1 MHSLFNVERFLNKNE
16 NETKMLELDGKNTGT
31 DISPQKRVLDEKKI
45 ILENDLYENKNLINL
60 AKIKTLGSNLVVK
73 AQETSTET
81 FQNMLNLADEI
92 NAGEEK
98 FLSKNLRDFI
108 LRYMLGYV
116 VVLLLMLL
124 LIKTNSLSIKNASIL
139 SIFIGIILTGFLGYY
154 YFL

>member
-16 NETKMLELDGKNTGT
+16 NETKMLELDGKNTET